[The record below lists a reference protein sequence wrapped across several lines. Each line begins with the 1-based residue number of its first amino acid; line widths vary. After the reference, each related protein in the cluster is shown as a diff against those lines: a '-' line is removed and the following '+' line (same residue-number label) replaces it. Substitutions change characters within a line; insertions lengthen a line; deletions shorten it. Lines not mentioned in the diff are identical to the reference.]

1 MRYTIDVLCDIA
13 VLNARASTAKA
24 ERERVAFLLEHTA
37 LAIAASVRAGT
48 PIEERDLRESR
59 ALAERK
65 HNNDRDLREAMA
77 RDLTRRPPLLDE
89 LRTSIDDPA
98 STYEAIVATLTE
110 RYGAPS
116 AESYLSGKDRSGWE
130 VETFSPEPPRWRSGR
145 ATFVVMVDGRGT
157 LLYASAENYRFS
169 RTEVPHMLVRASA
182 DMQRRIVSGESALTS
197 VNSVEELGSSRRTA
211 PVLTTLATALDVIEH
226 CVRYSRNEACA
237 FLDAQAIADDAEY
250 RRRRN
255 VTPA

>member
-1 MRYTIDVLCDIA
+1 MRYTIHVLAELARLNAATHAASEEAERVDF
-13 VLNARASTAKA
+13 VLNSTANS
-24 ERERVAFLLEHTA
+24 
-37 LAIAASVRAGT
+37 IAATVRAGL
-48 PIEERDLRESR
+48 PIVSQDLRR
-59 ALAERK
+59 ASEYAAEKVRS
-65 HNNDRDLREAMA
+65 DRAGAAAKAHDTALRPALV
-77 RDLTRRPPLLDE
+77 RE
-89 LRTSIDDPA
+89 LRDVSDDPA